1 MTVALR
7 SLPGRRPVL
16 PVLMLLAALLAML
29 TGCARER
36 PRPATLEAV
45 SPQIAGRQ
53 AWQFRLPGVGFPLAL
68 AVRDGKV
75 FAAGDDGTVVALDVA
90 TGRALWR
97 AQAGAP
103 LSAGV
108 GSDGR
113 HAAVVTRGNELIVL
127 DEGKPAWRTR
137 LGARVLTAPLV
148 AGERVFVL
156 GVDRSIQAFDVL
168 DGRLL
173 WTLQRP
179 GDPLTLGQAGVL
191 LPFGDTLLA
200 GQGPRLAALDP
211 LRGSVRWEVA
221 VASPRGTNEVE
232 RLADLVGPAV
242 RLGSSVCVRA
252 FQAAVACVDAARGA
266 LQWSRNVGGAQ
277 AVAADEGVLVAADGS
292 DRLSAWRQGTGQLVW
307 TSEKFL
313 FRQLSGITAAGSAVV
328 FGDLEGQLH
337 FLDRQDGRPLLRL
350 PTDGSPIVTTPVL
363 AGTTLLVA
371 TRAGGLFAFRPE

>member
-1 MTVALR
+1 
-7 SLPGRRPVL
+7 
-16 PVLMLLAALLAML
+16 MLLAALVALLA
-29 TGCARER
+29 GCARER

-113 HAAVVTRGNELIVL
+113 HAAVVTRGNELVVL

-137 LGARVLTAPLV
+137 LGTRVLTAPLV

-156 GVDRSIQAFDVL
+156 GVDRSVHAFDVL
-168 DGRLL
+168 DGRRL
-173 WTLQRP
+173 WALQRP
-179 GDPLTLGQAGVL
+179 SDPLT
-191 LPFGDTLLA
+191 
-200 GQGPRLAALDP
+200 AALDP

-221 VASPRGTNEVE
+221 VAAPRGTNEVE

-371 TRAGGLFAFRPE
+371 TRSGGVFAFRPE

>member
-1 MTVALR
+1 VNLVLP
-7 SLPGRRPVL
+7 SLFGRRPVL
-16 PVLMLLAALLAML
+16 PAWVLFVTLVMLLG
-29 TGCARER
+29 GCASER
-36 PRPATLEAV
+36 PRPAALESV

-53 AWQFRLPGVGFPLAL
+53 AWQFKLGGIGFPLAL
-68 AVRDGKV
+68 VVRGGKV
-75 FAAGDDGTVVALDVA
+75 FAAGDDGTVVALDMG
-90 TGRALWR
+90 TGRPLWR

-103 LSAGV
+103 LTAGV

-113 HAAVVTRGNELIVL
+113 HAAVVTRGNELVVL
-127 DEGKPAWRTR
+127 DEGRPAWRTR
-137 LGARVLTAPLV
+137 LGTRVLTAPLV

-156 GVDRSIQAFDVL
+156 GVDRSVHAFDVL
-168 DGRLL
+168 DGRRL
-173 WTLQRP
+173 WALQRP
-179 GDPLTLGQAGVL
+179 SDPLTLGQAGVL
-191 LPFGDTLLA
+191 LPFGDMLLA

-211 LRGSVRWEVA
+211 LRGGVRWEVA
-221 VASPRGTNEVE
+221 VAAPRGTNEVE

-242 RLGSSVCVRA
+242 RLGPSVCVRA
-252 FQAAVACVDAARGA
+252 FQAAVACVDAARGV
-266 LQWSRNVGGAQ
+266 LQWSRSAGGAQ

-371 TRAGGLFAFRPE
+371 TRSGGVFAFRPE

>member
-1 MTVALR
+1 MALS
-7 SLPGRRPVL
+7 SLPGRRPLL
-16 PVLMLLAALLAML
+16 PVLMLLTALVTLL
-29 TGCARER
+29 GGCARDR
-36 PRPATLEAV
+36 PQPAKLEAV

-53 AWQFRLPGVGFPLAL
+53 VWQSRLPGVGFPLAL
-68 AVRDGKV
+68 TVRDGKV
-75 FAAGDDGTVVALDVA
+75 FAAGDDGTVLALDVA

-113 HAAVVTRGNELIVL
+113 HAAVVTRGNELVVF
-127 DEGKPAWRTR
+127 DEGQSTWRTR

-156 GVDRSIQAFDVL
+156 GVDRSVQAFDVL
-168 DGRLL
+168 DGRRL

-221 VASPRGTNEVE
+221 VAAPRGTNEVE

-242 RLGSSVCVRA
+242 RQGSSVCVRA

-277 AVAADEGVLVAADGS
+277 AVAADESVLVAADGS

-313 FRQLSGITAAGSAVV
+313 FRQLSGLTAAGRAIV
-328 FGDLEGQLH
+328 FGDLDGQLH

-350 PTDGSPIVTTPVL
+350 ATDGSPIVTTPVL

-371 TRAGGLFAFRPE
+371 TRSGGVFAFRPE